1 MEGGTQSVRERM
13 RLIISF
19 FDKLTNCLVYVLT
32 NTKMLNNIISLPQT
46 EKLSALKLFLS
57 LSLI

>member
-1 MEGGTQSVRERM
+1 MEGGRQSDRERM

>member
-1 MEGGTQSVRERM
+1 MEGGRQSDRERM

-32 NTKMLNNIISLPQT
+32 NTKC
-46 EKLSALKLFLS
+46 
-57 LSLI
+57 